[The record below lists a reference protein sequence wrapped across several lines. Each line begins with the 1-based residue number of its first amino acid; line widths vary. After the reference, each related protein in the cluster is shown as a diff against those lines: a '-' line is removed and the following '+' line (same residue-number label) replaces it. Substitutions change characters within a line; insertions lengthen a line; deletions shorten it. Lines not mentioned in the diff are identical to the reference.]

1 MLLYHCQKGNHLTI
15 ANGNAARLNRWRKE
29 NYMNEM
35 NEYEQKKIAIEK
47 YINIQRIKK
56 HGQEEID
63 YQEKIAKAELQILGI
78 STEDLEIDQKEKPWN

>member
-1 MLLYHCQKGNHLTI
+1 MNQ
-15 ANGNAARLNRWRKE
+15 
-29 NYMNEM
+29 MNE
-35 NEYEQKKIAIEK
+35 NEQKKVAIDK

-78 STEDLEIDQKEKPWN
+78 STEDLEFRQKETAE

>member
-1 MLLYHCQKGNHLTI
+1 MSKGNKD
-15 ANGNAARLNRWRKE
+15 NSPKREKGEKMNQ
-29 NYMNEM
+29 MNE
-35 NEYEQKKIAIEK
+35 NEQKKVAIEK

-78 STEDLEIDQKEKPWN
+78 STEDLEFRQKETAE